1 MNILVAIQNT
11 LAHFNG
17 VVLQEATQSGS
28 LWLIRITKGEMMLE
42 FEIDEHIRSA
52 CVLERKNIGY
62 KSMSRFMN
70 TFLEEID
77 LLEED
82 EDPIPL
88 ARD

>member
-42 FEIDEHIRSA
+42 FEIDERIRTA
-52 CVLERKNIGY
+52 CVLERKNFGY

-70 TFLEEID
+70 TFLEEIG

-82 EDPIPL
+82 EDPIPP

>member
-42 FEIDEHIRSA
+42 FEIDERIRTA
-52 CVLERKNIGY
+52 CVIERKNCGY

-70 TFLEEID
+70 TFLEEIG

-82 EDPIPL
+82 EDPIPP